1 METHRSELLIVETS
15 YIVSIV
21 YSFVLF
27 SVVHFK
33 FLFPDSIKFVC
44 SICEKVFSRKD
55 NLQRHVVNT
64 HLEYQTQ
71 NAFVNQKVNNIHSNA
86 ITPVSSNPTVNQKEK
101 DSVVSAVR
109 TVSVIK
115 SVTKTHDIVDFNS
128 VPANNYISVIKRT
141 DCDNNPVETPFQNS
155 GNTEL
160 SDVTHF
166 NLQTESNQTLQPPSS
181 CFQEQYK
188 ESWKQKECDDVHCTN
203 PQNLL
208 NKNLTLSAE
217 SFSGIKSVN
226 TANSDII
233 FCEPRT
239 NVISHTSSISVNS
252 EKLRN
257 ISTEQNS
264 DIIPIK
270 SRCML
275 PKKVITASYKECSY
289 ALFENQEIQRHS
301 CNLDNH
307 LSDEN
312 KYSTSY
318 NLLDL
323 SHRVHE

>member
-1 METHRSELLIVETS
+1 M
-15 YIVSIV
+15 Y
-21 YSFVLF
+21 YSQL
-27 SVVHFK
+27 HFK
-33 FLFPDSIKFVC
+33 FLFLDSIKFVC

-55 NLQRHVVNT
+55 NLQRHVMNT

-71 NAFVNQKVNNIHSNA
+71 DVFVNKIHSNA
-86 ITPVSSNPTVNQKEK
+86 ITPVRSNQTVNQKEK

-141 DCDNNPVETPFQNS
+141 DCDNNLVETPFQNS
-155 GNTEL
+155 GNTEV
-160 SDVTHF
+160 SDINHL
-166 NLQTESNQTLQPPSS
+166 NPQTESNRTLQPPSN
-181 CFQEQYK
+181 CLQEQYK
-188 ESWKQKECDDVHCTN
+188 EAWKQKECDDVPCTN

-208 NKNLTLSAE
+208 DKNSTASAD
-217 SFSGIKSVN
+217 SFSRIKSVN

-239 NVISHTSSISVNS
+239 NVISHTSSISVNG
-252 EKLRN
+252 EKFRN
-257 ISTEQNS
+257 ICVEQNS
-264 DIIPIK
+264 DIVPIK
-270 SRCML
+270 SRCLL

-289 ALFENQEIQRHS
+289 VLIENQEMQRHS
-301 CNLDNH
+301 CDLGDH
-307 LSDEN
+307 SSDEN
-312 KYSTSY
+312 KYNSSY